1 MRHLLDCCRL
11 VLYDIS
17 ASYRGWIEDQK
28 QSITYCRLVVLHKR
42 MMPCSLGNPHSF
54 RDIWSHQH
62 MDLYTTRRE
71 VLAAQ
76 LLVVL
81 RVWAPLKV
89 ALGGWKMF
97 TILKE
102 TWGWKHNQKH
112 IYLHRY
118 LKTFAANYWW
128 NLFGGTTFLLIFF
141 CWRRKSFGSR
151 FPVDFSRGAAA
162 GETGPRCLR
171 VRRREGGRP
180 PLRCTRCQRD
190 LCTEVPRNVKKYS
203 NLTYN
208 WHMIDINWYMIHW
221 FIYYLFLLFWVDSLW
236 SVGVRSFFER
246 DEVLQILQYGL
257 GCCALPVSATLL
269 SIIS

>member
-1 MRHLLDCCRL
+1 MRQLFDWRL

-17 ASYRGWIEDQK
+17 ASYRGWIEYEK

-62 MDLYTTRRE
+62 GSIYNE
-71 VLAAQ
+71 AGGSSSSAAGSSESVSPAEGG
-76 LLVVL
+76 L
-81 RVWAPLKV
+81 
-89 ALGGWKMF
+89 GWKMF

-102 TWGWKHNQKH
+102 TWGWKHNRKH
-112 IYLHRY
+112 IL
-118 LKTFAANYWW
+118 TS
-128 NLFGGTTFLLIFF
+128 LFENFRSKLLMESVGGTTFLIFF
-141 CWRRKSFGSR
+141 LLTSTKRFRKSFGSR

-208 WHMIDINWYMIHW
+208 WHMIDTNWYMIHW
-221 FIYYLFLLFWVDSLW
+221 FIYYYLFLLFWVDSLW
-236 SVGVRSFFER
+236 SVGVRSFFEKG
-246 DEVLQILQYGL
+246 EVLQIL
-257 GCCALPVSATLL
+257 
-269 SIIS
+269 

>member
-1 MRHLLDCCRL
+1 MRHLLDWCRL

-17 ASYRGWIEDQK
+17 ASYRGWIEYQK

-102 TWGWKHNQKH
+102 TWGWKRNQKH

-141 CWRRKSFGSR
+141 CWRQQKIPQIVWQPFPGGLFPGSR
-151 FPVDFSRGAAA
+151 SGGD
-162 GETGPRCLR
+162 GP
-171 VRRREGGRP
+171 
-180 PLRCTRCQRD
+180 
-190 LCTEVPRNVKKYS
+190 
-203 NLTYN
+203 
-208 WHMIDINWYMIHW
+208 
-221 FIYYLFLLFWVDSLW
+221 
-236 SVGVRSFFER
+236 
-246 DEVLQILQYGL
+246 
-257 GCCALPVSATLL
+257 ALPSSPKTGGWPSSAPMHQVPEG
-269 SIIS
+269 SMHGSAKKCQKI